1 MNVVGVY
8 GMNALQL
15 ILEDLSTDHEE
26 RLQAIVDILVES
38 FLPQLA
44 DQACVDVFELQTSL
58 ATELA
63 FSAGAALKPQSA
75 LQLAAVLTEAIHAGA
90 SIDQEASLTEDQ
102 ACAIPAGPFH

>member
-1 MNVVGVY
+1 
-8 GMNALQL
+8 MNALQL
-15 ILEDLSTDHEE
+15 ILEDLSTYHEE

-44 DQACVDVFELQTSL
+44 DQACVNVFELQTSL

-63 FSAGAALKPQSA
+63 FCAGAALKPQSA

-90 SIDQEASLTEDQ
+90 SIDQEALLNEDPT
-102 ACAIPAGPFH
+102 CALPAGPFH

>member
-1 MNVVGVY
+1 MPMTIRLRNHSKNLVLTVIRIEFIREVAGVY

-38 FLPQLA
+38 FLPRLA

-58 ATELA
+58 ATEL
-63 FSAGAALKPQSA
+63 
-75 LQLAAVLTEAIHAGA
+75 
-90 SIDQEASLTEDQ
+90 
-102 ACAIPAGPFH
+102 